1 MRLTL
6 ERLSKQF
13 KNRIAVDDV
22 NAELREGIY
31 GFLGANG
38 AGKTTLMQMICG
50 IVAPTKGEVKVD
62 GKNNVEMGMEFR
74 DMLGYL
80 PQEFGYTPGFTAKD
94 FMLYIA
100 SVKGIPPRRAKRKSE
115 ELLEL
120 VNLKEDMN
128 RKIRTFS
135 GGMKRRLGIAQALLN
150 DPKILIMD
158 EPTAGLDP
166 KERAY
171 FRNVIAE
178 MAPNKIIIISTHI
191 VSDIEYISDQVLIM
205 KKGRF
210 LLQGTAEELVAEVNG
225 MVWSCRVPAGD
236 WLSFENRHTIVNSRN
251 LGSVVEA
258 RVISPFAPCADC
270 GQTEPTLEDLYLKCF
285 ADEQSLDARDLSDKS
300 MRVGRRGKR
309 L

>member
-13 KNRIAVDDV
+13 KNRIAVENV
-22 NAELREGIY
+22 NAELTEGIY

-50 IVAPTKGEVKVD
+50 IVAPTSGEVKLN
-62 GKNNVEMGMEFR
+62 GKNVTEMGEQFR
-74 DMLGYL
+74 DLLGYL
-80 PQEFGYTPGFTAKD
+80 PQEFV
-94 FMLYIA
+94 LYIA
-100 SVKGIPPRRAKRKSE
+100 SVKGLDPRYARRRTR
-115 ELLEL
+115 ELMKLVSLEG
-120 VNLKEDMN
+120 DMK

-178 MAPNKIIIISTHI
+178 MAQDKIIIISTHI
-191 VSDIEYISDQVLIM
+191 VSDIEYISDQVIIM

-210 LLQGTAEELVAEVNG
+210 ILQGTTEELTAEAEG
-225 MVWSCRVPAGD
+225 MVWSCRVPGREWAA
-236 WLSFENRHTIVNSRN
+236 FEISHTVANSRN
-251 LGSVVEA
+251 LGEMVEA
-258 RVISPFAPCADC
+258 RVISPERPCADAE
-270 GQTEPTLEDLYLKCF
+270 QAEPTLEDLYLKCF
-285 ADEQSLDARDLSDKS
+285 SDELGMLEQSSGKK
-300 MRVGRRGKR
+300 RRGR
-309 L
+309 S

>member
-13 KNRIAVDDV
+13 KNRIAVENV
-22 NAELREGIY
+22 NAELTEGIY

-50 IVAPTKGEVKVD
+50 IVAPTSGEVKLN
-62 GKNNVEMGMEFR
+62 GKNVTEMGEQFR
-74 DMLGYL
+74 DLLGYL
-80 PQEFGYTPGFTAKD
+80 PQEFGYTPGFTAED

-100 SVKGIPPRRAKRKSE
+100 SVKGLDPRYARRRTR
-115 ELLEL
+115 ELMKLVSLEG
-120 VNLKEDMN
+120 DMK

-178 MAPNKIIIISTHI
+178 MAQDKIIIISTHI
-191 VSDIEYISDQVLIM
+191 VSDIEYISDQVIIM

-210 LLQGTAEELVAEVNG
+210 ILQGTTEELTAEAAG
-225 MVWSCRVPAGD
+225 MVWSCRVPVREWAA
-236 WLSFENRHTIVNSRN
+236 FENSHTVANSRN
-251 LGSVVEA
+251 LGELVEA
-258 RVISPFAPCADC
+258 RVISTERPCADAEEA
-270 GQTEPTLEDLYLKCF
+270 EPTLEDLYLKCF
-285 ADEQSLDARDLSDKS
+285 SDELGMLEQSSGKK
-300 MRVGRRGKR
+300 RRGR
-309 L
+309 S

>member
-13 KNRIAVDDV
+13 KNRIAVENV
-22 NAELREGIY
+22 NAELTEGIY

-50 IVAPTKGEVKVD
+50 IVAPTSGEVKLN
-62 GKNNVEMGMEFR
+62 GKNVTEMGEQFR
-74 DMLGYL
+74 DLLGYL
-80 PQEFGYTPGFTAKD
+80 PQEFGYTPGFTAED

-100 SVKGIPPRRAKRKSE
+100 SVKGLDPRYARRRTR
-115 ELLEL
+115 ELMKLVSLEG
-120 VNLKEDMN
+120 DMK

-178 MAPNKIIIISTHI
+178 MAQDKIIIISTHI
-191 VSDIEYISDQVLIM
+191 VSDIEYISDQVILM

-210 LLQGTAEELVAEVNG
+210 ILQGTTEELTAEAEG
-225 MVWSCRVPAGD
+225 MVWSCRVPVREWAA
-236 WLSFENRHTIVNSRN
+236 FENSHTVVNSRN
-251 LGSVVEA
+251 LGELVEA
-258 RVISPFAPCADC
+258 RVISPERPCADAE
-270 GQTEPTLEDLYLKCF
+270 QAEPTLEDLYLKCF
-285 ADEQSLDARDLSDKS
+285 SDELGMLEQRSGKK
-300 MRVGRRGKR
+300 RRGR
-309 L
+309 S

>member
-13 KNRIAVDDV
+13 KNRIAVENV
-22 NAELREGIY
+22 NAELTEGIY

-50 IVAPTKGEVKVD
+50 IVAPTSGEVKIN
-62 GKNNVEMGMEFR
+62 GKNNIEMGEEFR
-74 DMLGYL
+74 NLLGYL
-80 PQEFGYTPGFTAKD
+80 PQEFGYTPGFTAED

-100 SVKGIPPRRAKRKSE
+100 SVKGLDPRYARRRTRELMKLVSLEGDMKR
-115 ELLEL
+115 
-120 VNLKEDMN
+120 
-128 RKIRTFS
+128 RIRTFS

-178 MAPNKIIIISTHI
+178 MAQDKIIIISTHI
-191 VSDIEYISDQVLIM
+191 VSDIEYISDQVIIM

-210 LLQGTAEELVAEVNG
+210 ILQGTTEELTAEAEG
-225 MVWSCRVPAGD
+225 MVWSCRVPARE
-236 WLSFENRHTIVNSRN
+236 WMSFENSHTVANSRN
-251 LGSVVEA
+251 LGDMVEA
-258 RVISPFAPCADC
+258 RVISPNRPCADAA
-270 GQTEPTLEDLYLKCF
+270 QTEPTLEDLYLKCF
-285 ADEQSLDARDLSDKS
+285 SDEIGNMMPEQRKE
-300 MRVGRRGKR
+300 RRRR

>member
-1 MRLTL
+1 
-6 ERLSKQF
+6 
-13 KNRIAVDDV
+13 
-22 NAELREGIY
+22 
-31 GFLGANG
+31 
-38 AGKTTLMQMICG
+38 
-50 IVAPTKGEVKVD
+50 
-62 GKNNVEMGMEFR
+62 MEFR

-120 VNLKEDMN
+120 VNLKEDIN

-210 LLQGTAEELVAEVNG
+210 LLQGTAEELIAEVNG

-270 GQTEPTLEDLYLKCF
+270 EQTEPTLEDLYLKCF

>member
-13 KNRIAVDDV
+13 KNRIAVENV
-22 NAELREGIY
+22 NAELTEGIY

-50 IVAPTKGEVKVD
+50 IVAPTSGEVKIN
-62 GKNNVEMGMEFR
+62 GKNNIEMGEEFR
-74 DMLGYL
+74 NLLGYL
-80 PQEFGYTPGFTAKD
+80 PQEFGYTPGFTAED

-100 SVKGIPPRRAKRKSE
+100 SVKGLDPRYARRRTR
-115 ELLEL
+115 ELMKLVSLEG
-120 VNLKEDMN
+120 DMK

-178 MAPNKIIIISTHI
+178 MAQDKIIIISTHI
-191 VSDIEYISDQVLIM
+191 VSDIEYISDQVIIM

-210 LLQGTAEELVAEVNG
+210 ILQGTTEELTAEAEG
-225 MVWSCRVPAGD
+225 MVWSCRVPVREWAA
-236 WLSFENRHTIVNSRN
+236 FEISHTVANSRN
-251 LGSVVEA
+251 LGEMVEA
-258 RVISPFAPCADC
+258 RVISPERPCADAEEA
-270 GQTEPTLEDLYLKCF
+270 EPTLEDLYLKCF
-285 ADEQSLDARDLSDKS
+285 SDELGMLEQSSGKK
-300 MRVGRRGKR
+300 RRGR
-309 L
+309 S

>member
-13 KNRIAVDDV
+13 KNRIAVENV
-22 NAELREGIY
+22 NAELTEGIY

-50 IVAPTKGEVKVD
+50 IVAPTSGEVKLN
-62 GKNNVEMGMEFR
+62 GKNVTEMGEQFR
-74 DMLGYL
+74 DLLGYL
-80 PQEFGYTPGFTAKD
+80 PQEFGYTPGFTAED
-94 FMLYIA
+94 FLLYIA
-100 SVKGIPPRRAKRKSE
+100 SVKGLDPRYARRRTR
-115 ELLEL
+115 ELMKLVSLEG
-120 VNLKEDMN
+120 DMK

-178 MAPNKIIIISTHI
+178 MAQDKIIIISTHI
-191 VSDIEYISDQVLIM
+191 VSDIEYISDQVILM

-210 LLQGTAEELVAEVNG
+210 ILQGTTEELTAEAEG
-225 MVWSCRVPAGD
+225 MVWSCRVPVREWAA
-236 WLSFENRHTIVNSRN
+236 FENSHTVANSRN
-251 LGSVVEA
+251 LGELVEA
-258 RVISPFAPCADC
+258 RVISTERPCADAE
-270 GQTEPTLEDLYLKCF
+270 QAEPTLEDLYLKCF
-285 ADEQSLDARDLSDKS
+285 SDELGMLEQSSGKK
-300 MRVGRRGKR
+300 RRGR
-309 L
+309 S

>member
-13 KNRIAVDDV
+13 KNRIAVENV
-22 NAELREGIY
+22 NAELTEGIY

-50 IVAPTKGEVKVD
+50 IVAPTSGEVKLN
-62 GKNNVEMGMEFR
+62 GKNVTEMGEQFR
-74 DMLGYL
+74 DLLGYL
-80 PQEFGYTPGFTAKD
+80 PQEFGYTPGFTAED

-100 SVKGIPPRRAKRKSE
+100 SVKGLDPRYARRRTR
-115 ELLEL
+115 ELMKLVSLEG
-120 VNLKEDMN
+120 DMK

-178 MAPNKIIIISTHI
+178 MAQDKIIIISTHI
-191 VSDIEYISDQVLIM
+191 VSDIEYISDQVILM

-210 LLQGTAEELVAEVNG
+210 ILQGTTEELTAKAEG
-225 MVWSCRVPAGD
+225 MVWSCRVPGREWAA
-236 WLSFENRHTIVNSRN
+236 FENSHTVANSRN
-251 LGSVVEA
+251 LGERVEA
-258 RVISPFAPCADC
+258 RVISTERPCADAE
-270 GQTEPTLEDLYLKCF
+270 QAEPTLEDLYLKCF
-285 ADEQSLDARDLSDKS
+285 SDELGMLEQSSGKK
-300 MRVGRRGKR
+300 RRGR
-309 L
+309 S

>member
-13 KNRIAVDDV
+13 KNRIAVENV
-22 NAELREGIY
+22 NAELTEGIY

-50 IVAPTKGEVKVD
+50 IVAPTSGEVKIN
-62 GKNNVEMGMEFR
+62 GKNNIEMGEEFR
-74 DMLGYL
+74 NLLGYL
-80 PQEFGYTPGFTAKD
+80 PQEFGYTPGFTAED

-100 SVKGIPPRRAKRKSE
+100 SVKGLDPRYARRRTR
-115 ELLEL
+115 ELMKLVSLEG
-120 VNLKEDMN
+120 DMK

-178 MAPNKIIIISTHI
+178 MAQDKIIIISTHI
-191 VSDIEYISDQVLIM
+191 VSDIEYISDQVIIM

-210 LLQGTAEELVAEVNG
+210 ILQGTTEELTAEAEG
-225 MVWSCRVPAGD
+225 MVWSCRVPARE
-236 WLSFENRHTIVNSRN
+236 WMSFENSHTVANSRN
-251 LGSVVEA
+251 LGDMVEA
-258 RVISPFAPCADC
+258 RVISPDRPCADAE
-270 GQTEPTLEDLYLKCF
+270 QTEPTLEDLYLKCF
-285 ADEQSLDARDLSDKS
+285 SDEIGNMMPEQRKE
-300 MRVGRRGKR
+300 RRRR

>member
-13 KNRIAVDDV
+13 KNRIAVENV
-22 NAELREGIY
+22 NAELTEGIY

-50 IVAPTKGEVKVD
+50 IVAPTSGEVKLN
-62 GKNNVEMGMEFR
+62 GKNITEMGEQFL
-74 DMLGYL
+74 DLLGYL
-80 PQEFGYTPGFTAKD
+80 PQEFGYTPGFTAED

-100 SVKGIPPRRAKRKSE
+100 SVKGLDPRYARRRTR
-115 ELLEL
+115 ELMKLVSLEG
-120 VNLKEDMN
+120 DMK

-171 FRNVIAE
+171 FRNVISE
-178 MAPNKIIIISTHI
+178 MAQDKIIIISTHI
-191 VSDIEYISDQVLIM
+191 VSDIEYISDQVIIM

-210 LLQGTAEELVAEVNG
+210 ILQGTTEELTAAAEG
-225 MVWSCRVPAGD
+225 MVWSCRVPVREWAA
-236 WLSFENRHTIVNSRN
+236 FENSHTVANSRN
-251 LGSVVEA
+251 LGEMVEA
-258 RVISPFAPCADC
+258 RVISQERPCADAE
-270 GQTEPTLEDLYLKCF
+270 QTEPTLEDLYLKCF
-285 ADEQSLDARDLSDKS
+285 SDELGMMERTGEKK
-300 MRVGRRGKR
+300 RRER
-309 L
+309 S

>member
-13 KNRIAVDDV
+13 KNRIAVENV
-22 NAELREGIY
+22 NAELTEGIY

-50 IVAPTKGEVKVD
+50 IVAPTSGEVKIN
-62 GKNNVEMGMEFR
+62 GKNNIEMGEEFR
-74 DMLGYL
+74 NLLGYL
-80 PQEFGYTPGFTAKD
+80 PQEFGYTPGFTAED

-100 SVKGIPPRRAKRKSE
+100 SVKGLDPRYARRRTR
-115 ELLEL
+115 ELMKLVSLEG
-120 VNLKEDMN
+120 DMK

-178 MAPNKIIIISTHI
+178 MAQDKIIIISTHI
-191 VSDIEYISDQVLIM
+191 VSDIEYISDQVIIM

-210 LLQGTAEELVAEVNG
+210 ILQGTTEELTAEADG
-225 MVWSCRVPAGD
+225 MVWSCRVPARE
-236 WLSFENRHTIVNSRN
+236 WMSFENSHTVANSRN
-251 LGSVVEA
+251 LGDMVEA
-258 RVISPFAPCADC
+258 RVISPNRPCADAE
-270 GQTEPTLEDLYLKCF
+270 QTEPTLEDLYLKCF
-285 ADEQSLDARDLSDKS
+285 SDEIGNMMPEQRKE
-300 MRVGRRGKR
+300 RRRR

>member
-13 KNRIAVDDV
+13 KNRIAVENV
-22 NAELREGIY
+22 NAELTEGIY

-50 IVAPTKGEVKVD
+50 IVAPTSGEVKLN
-62 GKNNVEMGMEFR
+62 GKNVTEMGEQFR
-74 DMLGYL
+74 DLLGYL
-80 PQEFGYTPGFTAKD
+80 PQEFGYTPGFTAED
-94 FMLYIA
+94 FLLYIA
-100 SVKGIPPRRAKRKSE
+100 SVKGLDPRYARRRTR
-115 ELLEL
+115 ELMKLVSLEG
-120 VNLKEDMN
+120 DMK

-171 FRNVIAE
+171 FRNVISE
-178 MAPNKIIIISTHI
+178 MAQDKIIIISTHI
-191 VSDIEYISDQVLIM
+191 VSDIEYISDQVIIM

-210 LLQGTAEELVAEVNG
+210 ILQGTTEELTAEAEG
-225 MVWSCRVPAGD
+225 MVWSCRVPVREWAA
-236 WLSFENRHTIVNSRN
+236 FEISHTVANSRN
-251 LGSVVEA
+251 LGEMVEA
-258 RVISPFAPCADC
+258 RVISPERPCADAE
-270 GQTEPTLEDLYLKCF
+270 QAEPTLEDLYLKCF
-285 ADEQSLDARDLSDKS
+285 SDELGMLEQVSGKK
-300 MRVGRRGKR
+300 RRGR
-309 L
+309 S

>member
-13 KNRIAVDDV
+13 KNRIAVENV
-22 NAELREGIY
+22 NAELTEGIY

-50 IVAPTKGEVKVD
+50 IVAPTSGEVKLN
-62 GKNNVEMGMEFR
+62 GKNVTEMGEQLR
-74 DMLGYL
+74 DLLGYL
-80 PQEFGYTPGFTAKD
+80 PQEFGYTPGFTAED
-94 FMLYIA
+94 FLLYIA
-100 SVKGIPPRRAKRKSE
+100 SVKGLDPRYARRRTR
-115 ELLEL
+115 ELMKLVSLEG
-120 VNLKEDMN
+120 DMK

-171 FRNVIAE
+171 FRNVISE
-178 MAPNKIIIISTHI
+178 MAQDKIIIISTHI
-191 VSDIEYISDQVLIM
+191 VSDIEYISDQVIIM

-210 LLQGTAEELVAEVNG
+210 ILQGTTEELTAEAEG
-225 MVWSCRVPAGD
+225 MVWSCRVPVREWAA
-236 WLSFENRHTIVNSRN
+236 FEISHTVANSRN
-251 LGSVVEA
+251 LGEMVEA
-258 RVISPFAPCADC
+258 RVISPERPCADAEEA
-270 GQTEPTLEDLYLKCF
+270 EPTLEDLYLKCF
-285 ADEQSLDARDLSDKS
+285 SDELGMLEQSSGKK
-300 MRVGRRGKR
+300 RRGR
-309 L
+309 S

>member
-13 KNRIAVDDV
+13 KNRIAVENV
-22 NAELREGIY
+22 NAELTEGIY

-50 IVAPTKGEVKVD
+50 IVAPTSGEVKLN
-62 GKNNVEMGMEFR
+62 GKNVTEMGEQFR
-74 DMLGYL
+74 DLLGYL
-80 PQEFGYTPGFTAKD
+80 PQEFGYTPGFTAED
-94 FMLYIA
+94 FLLYIA
-100 SVKGIPPRRAKRKSE
+100 SVKGLDPRYARRRTR
-115 ELLEL
+115 ELMKLVSLEG
-120 VNLKEDMN
+120 DMK

-171 FRNVIAE
+171 FRNVISE
-178 MAPNKIIIISTHI
+178 MAQDKIIIISTHI
-191 VSDIEYISDQVLIM
+191 VSDIEYISDQVILM

-210 LLQGTAEELVAEVNG
+210 ILQGTTEELTAEAEG
-225 MVWSCRVPAGD
+225 MVWSCRVPVREWAA
-236 WLSFENRHTIVNSRN
+236 FEISHTVANSRN
-251 LGSVVEA
+251 LGEMVEA
-258 RVISPFAPCADC
+258 RVISPERPCADAEEA
-270 GQTEPTLEDLYLKCF
+270 EPTLEDLYLKCF
-285 ADEQSLDARDLSDKS
+285 SDELGMLEQSSGKK
-300 MRVGRRGKR
+300 RRGR
-309 L
+309 S

>member
-13 KNRIAVDDV
+13 KNRIAVENV
-22 NAELREGIY
+22 NAELTEGIY

-50 IVAPTKGEVKVD
+50 IVAPTSGEVKVN
-62 GKNNVEMGMEFR
+62 GKNNTEMGEEFR
-74 DMLGYL
+74 DLLGYL
-80 PQEFGYTPGFTAKD
+80 PQEFGYTPGFTAED

-100 SVKGIPPRRAKRKSE
+100 SVKGLDPRYARRRTR
-115 ELLEL
+115 ELMKLVSLEG
-120 VNLKEDMN
+120 DMK

-178 MAPNKIIIISTHI
+178 MAQDKIIIISTHI
-191 VSDIEYISDQVLIM
+191 VSDIEYISDQVILM

-210 LLQGTAEELVAEVNG
+210 ILQGTTEELTAEAEG
-225 MVWSCRVPAGD
+225 MVWSCRVPVREWAA
-236 WLSFENRHTIVNSRN
+236 FENSHTVANSRN
-251 LGSVVEA
+251 LGERVEA
-258 RVISPFAPCADC
+258 RVISTERPCADAE
-270 GQTEPTLEDLYLKCF
+270 QAEPTLEDLYLKCF
-285 ADEQSLDARDLSDKS
+285 SDELGMLEQSSGKK
-300 MRVGRRGKR
+300 RRGR
-309 L
+309 S

>member
-13 KNRIAVDDV
+13 KNRIAVENV
-22 NAELREGIY
+22 NAELTEGIY

-50 IVAPTKGEVKVD
+50 IVAPTSGEVKLN
-62 GKNNVEMGMEFR
+62 GKNVTEMGEQFR
-74 DMLGYL
+74 DLLGYL
-80 PQEFGYTPGFTAKD
+80 PQEFGYTPGFTAED

-100 SVKGIPPRRAKRKSE
+100 SVKGLDPRYARRRTR
-115 ELLEL
+115 ELMKLVSLEG
-120 VNLKEDMN
+120 DMK

-178 MAPNKIIIISTHI
+178 MAQDKIIIISTHI
-191 VSDIEYISDQVLIM
+191 VSDIEYISDQVILM

-210 LLQGTAEELVAEVNG
+210 ILQGTTEELTAEAEG
-225 MVWSCRVPAGD
+225 MVWSCRVPARE
-236 WLSFENRHTIVNSRN
+236 WMSFENSHTVANSRN
-251 LGSVVEA
+251 LGDMVEA
-258 RVISPFAPCADC
+258 RVISPDRPCADAE
-270 GQTEPTLEDLYLKCF
+270 QAEPTLEDLYLKCF
-285 ADEQSLDARDLSDKS
+285 SDELGMLEQSSGKK
-300 MRVGRRGKR
+300 RRGR
-309 L
+309 S

>member
-13 KNRIAVDDV
+13 KNRIAVENV
-22 NAELREGIY
+22 NAELTEGIY

-50 IVAPTKGEVKVD
+50 IVAPTSGEVKLN
-62 GKNNVEMGMEFR
+62 GKNVTEMGEQFR
-74 DMLGYL
+74 DLLGYL
-80 PQEFGYTPGFTAKD
+80 PQEFGYTPGFTAED
-94 FMLYIA
+94 FLLYIA
-100 SVKGIPPRRAKRKSE
+100 SVKGLDPRYARRRTR
-115 ELLEL
+115 ELMKLVSLEG
-120 VNLKEDMN
+120 DMK

-171 FRNVIAE
+171 FRNVISE
-178 MAPNKIIIISTHI
+178 MAQDKIIIISTHI
-191 VSDIEYISDQVLIM
+191 VSDIEYISDQVIIM

-210 LLQGTAEELVAEVNG
+210 ILQGTTEELTAEAEG
-225 MVWSCRVPAGD
+225 MVWSCRVPGREWA
-236 WLSFENRHTIVNSRN
+236 SFEISHTVANSRN
-251 LGSVVEA
+251 LGERVEA
-258 RVISPFAPCADC
+258 RVISPERPCADAE
-270 GQTEPTLEDLYLKCF
+270 QAEPTLEDLYLKCF
-285 ADEQSLDARDLSDKS
+285 SDELGMLEQSSGKK
-300 MRVGRRGKR
+300 RRGR
-309 L
+309 S

>member
-13 KNRIAVDDV
+13 KNRIAVENV
-22 NAELREGIY
+22 NAELTEGIY

-50 IVAPTKGEVKVD
+50 IVAPTSGEVKLN
-62 GKNNVEMGMEFR
+62 GKNVTEMGEQFR
-74 DMLGYL
+74 DLLGYL
-80 PQEFGYTPGFTAKD
+80 PQEFGYTPGFTAED

-100 SVKGIPPRRAKRKSE
+100 SVKGLDPRYARRRTR
-115 ELLEL
+115 ELMKLVSLEG
-120 VNLKEDMN
+120 DMK

-178 MAPNKIIIISTHI
+178 MAQDKIIIISTHI
-191 VSDIEYISDQVLIM
+191 VSDIEYISDQVILM

-210 LLQGTAEELVAEVNG
+210 ILQGTTEELTAEAEG
-225 MVWSCRVPAGD
+225 MVWSCRVPVREWAA
-236 WLSFENRHTIVNSRN
+236 FENSHTVANSRN
-251 LGSVVEA
+251 LGERVEA
-258 RVISPFAPCADC
+258 RVISTERPCADVE
-270 GQTEPTLEDLYLKCF
+270 QAEPTLEDLYLKCF
-285 ADEQSLDARDLSDKS
+285 SDDLRMLEQSSGKK
-300 MRVGRRGKR
+300 RRGR
-309 L
+309 S

>member
-13 KNRIAVDDV
+13 KNRIAVENV
-22 NAELREGIY
+22 NAELTEGIY

-50 IVAPTKGEVKVD
+50 IVAPTSGEVKLN
-62 GKNNVEMGMEFR
+62 GKNVTEMGEQFR
-74 DMLGYL
+74 DLLGYL
-80 PQEFGYTPGFTAKD
+80 PQEFGYTPGFTAED
-94 FMLYIA
+94 FLLYIA
-100 SVKGIPPRRAKRKSE
+100 SVKGLDPRYARRRTR
-115 ELLEL
+115 ELMKLVSLEG
-120 VNLKEDMN
+120 DMK

-171 FRNVIAE
+171 FRNVISE
-178 MAPNKIIIISTHI
+178 MAQDKIIIISTHI
-191 VSDIEYISDQVLIM
+191 VSDIEYISDQVILM

-210 LLQGTAEELVAEVNG
+210 ILQGTTEELTAEAEG
-225 MVWSCRVPAGD
+225 MVWSCRVPVREWAA
-236 WLSFENRHTIVNSRN
+236 FEISHTVANSRN
-251 LGSVVEA
+251 LGEMVEA
-258 RVISPFAPCADC
+258 RVISPERPCADAE
-270 GQTEPTLEDLYLKCF
+270 QTEPTLEDLYLKCF
-285 ADEQSLDARDLSDKS
+285 SDELGMLEQSSGKK
-300 MRVGRRGKR
+300 RRGR
-309 L
+309 S

>member
-13 KNRIAVDDV
+13 KNRIAVENV
-22 NAELREGIY
+22 NAELTEGIY

-50 IVAPTKGEVKVD
+50 IVAPTSGEVKLN
-62 GKNNVEMGMEFR
+62 GKNVTEMGEQFR
-74 DMLGYL
+74 DLLGYL
-80 PQEFGYTPGFTAKD
+80 PQEFGYTPGFTAED

-100 SVKGIPPRRAKRKSE
+100 SVKGLDPRYARRRTR
-115 ELLEL
+115 ELMKLVSLEG
-120 VNLKEDMN
+120 DMK

-178 MAPNKIIIISTHI
+178 MAQDKIIIISTHI
-191 VSDIEYISDQVLIM
+191 VSDIEYISDQVIIM
-205 KKGRF
+205 KKWRF
-210 LLQGTAEELVAEVNG
+210 ILQGTTEELTAEAEG
-225 MVWSCRVPAGD
+225 MVWSCRVPVREWAA
-236 WLSFENRHTIVNSRN
+236 FENSHTVVNSRN
-251 LGSVVEA
+251 LGELVEA
-258 RVISPFAPCADC
+258 RVISPERPCADAE
-270 GQTEPTLEDLYLKCF
+270 QAEPTLEDLYLKCF
-285 ADEQSLDARDLSDKS
+285 SDELGMLEQSSGKK
-300 MRVGRRGKR
+300 RRGR
-309 L
+309 S

>member
-13 KNRIAVDDV
+13 KNRIAVENV
-22 NAELREGIY
+22 NAELTEGIY
-31 GFLGANG
+31 GFLGNG

-50 IVAPTKGEVKVD
+50 IVAPTSGEVKIN
-62 GKNNVEMGMEFR
+62 GKNNIEMGEEFR
-74 DMLGYL
+74 NLLGYL
-80 PQEFGYTPGFTAKD
+80 PQEFGYTPGFTAED

-100 SVKGIPPRRAKRKSE
+100 SVKGLDPRYARRRTR
-115 ELLEL
+115 ELMKLVSLEG
-120 VNLKEDMN
+120 DMK

-178 MAPNKIIIISTHI
+178 MAQDKIIIISTHI
-191 VSDIEYISDQVLIM
+191 VSDIEYISDQVIIM

-210 LLQGTAEELVAEVNG
+210 ILQGTTEELTAEAEG
-225 MVWSCRVPAGD
+225 MVWSCRVPARE
-236 WLSFENRHTIVNSRN
+236 WMSFENSHTVANSRN
-251 LGSVVEA
+251 LGDMVEA
-258 RVISPFAPCADC
+258 RVISTERPCADAE
-270 GQTEPTLEDLYLKCF
+270 QTEPTLEDLYLKCF
-285 ADEQSLDARDLSDKS
+285 SDEIGNMMPEQRKE
-300 MRVGRRGKR
+300 RRRR

>member
-13 KNRIAVDDV
+13 KNRIAVENV
-22 NAELREGIY
+22 NAELTEGIY

-50 IVAPTKGEVKVD
+50 IIAPTAGEVKVN
-62 GKNNVEMGMEFR
+62 GKNNTEMGEEFR
-74 DMLGYL
+74 DLLGYL
-80 PQEFGYTPGFTAKD
+80 PQEFGYTPGFTAED
-94 FMLYIA
+94 FMFYIA
-100 SVKGIPPRRAKRKSE
+100 SVKGLDPRYAKRRTR
-115 ELLEL
+115 ELMEL
-120 VNLKEDMN
+120 VSLEGDMK

-178 MAPNKIIIISTHI
+178 MAQDKIIIISTHI
-191 VSDIEYISDQVLIM
+191 VSDIEYISDQVIIM

-210 LLQGTAEELVAEVNG
+210 ILQGTTDELTAEADG
-225 MVWSCRVPAGD
+225 MVWSCRIPSRE
-236 WLSFENRHTIVNSRN
+236 WLSFESSHTVANSRN
-251 LGSVVEA
+251 MGDIVEA
-258 RVISPFAPCADC
+258 RVISPSCPCPDAE
-270 GQTEPTLEDLYLKCF
+270 QAEPTLEDLYLKCF
-285 ADEQSLDARDLSDKS
+285 SDEIENMTPQ
-300 MRVGRRGKR
+300 RRKERRRR

>member
-13 KNRIAVDDV
+13 KNRIAVENV
-22 NAELREGIY
+22 NAELTEGIY

-50 IVAPTKGEVKVD
+50 IVAPTSGEVKLN
-62 GKNNVEMGMEFR
+62 GKNVTEMGEQFR
-74 DMLGYL
+74 DLLGYL
-80 PQEFGYTPGFTAKD
+80 PQEFGYTPGFTAED

-100 SVKGIPPRRAKRKSE
+100 SVKGLDPRYARRRTR
-115 ELLEL
+115 ELMKLVSLEG
-120 VNLKEDMN
+120 DMK

-178 MAPNKIIIISTHI
+178 MAQDKIIIISTHI
-191 VSDIEYISDQVLIM
+191 VSDIEYISDQVILM

-210 LLQGTAEELVAEVNG
+210 ILQGTTEELTAEAEG
-225 MVWSCRVPAGD
+225 MVWSCRVPVREWAAC
-236 WLSFENRHTIVNSRN
+236 ENSHTVANSRN
-251 LGSVVEA
+251 LGERVEA
-258 RVISPFAPCADC
+258 RVISTERPCADAE
-270 GQTEPTLEDLYLKCF
+270 QAEPTLEDLYLKCF
-285 ADEQSLDARDLSDKS
+285 SDELGMLEQSSGKK
-300 MRVGRRGKR
+300 RRGR
-309 L
+309 S